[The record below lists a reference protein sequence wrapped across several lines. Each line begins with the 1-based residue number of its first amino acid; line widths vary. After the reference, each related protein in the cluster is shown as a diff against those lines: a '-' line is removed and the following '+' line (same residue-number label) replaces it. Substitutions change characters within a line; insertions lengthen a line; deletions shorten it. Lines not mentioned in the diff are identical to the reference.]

1 MIRDVRLALPFA
13 ALGAAGGM
21 VATYKAGGDDG
32 AAVASALF
40 AATIPAVA
48 GFLFN
53 AQLGAVHAPLPAWAR
68 PIWVFA
74 AGVVL
79 GAVVRVAGGITI
91 DPGVAG
97 AYVLLGVLAAI
108 AVMARFGIAR
118 YLGALFARS
127 PWVSA
132 VVMLVASFVMGL
144 SSPGITVPGF
154 ALVLAVAARGA
165 RSRANTLIYAFDAR
179 STWAAAALWLAVC
192 AGVAGYGLPGKALGP
207 FVQSVVAGLVA
218 VVVLLMDAS
227 DASDVRRLLRRPRVL
242 LREPTPGVAPG
253 YREAPKAEPVADP
266 LAEWVDFGVGE
277 GEWRFG
283 HAENFVYG
291 MGDPE
296 AARRAARDAL
306 ILDLVT
312 ALVAVGVFV
321 VELRRIR

>member
-1 MIRDVRLALPFA
+1 MIRDARLALPFA
-13 ALGAAGGM
+13 ALGAAGGL
-21 VATYKAGGDDG
+21 VATYKTGGDDG
-32 AAVASALF
+32 AAVVSALF

-68 PIWVFA
+68 PVWVFG
-74 AGVVL
+74 AGVTV
-79 GAVVRVAGGITI
+79 GAIVRVAGGFAI

-97 AYVLLGVLAAI
+97 VYVLVGALGAI
-108 AVMARFGIAR
+108 ALMARFGIAR
-118 YLGALFARS
+118 YLGAVFARS

-132 VVMLVASFVMGL
+132 VVMLAASFVMGL
-144 SSPGITVPGF
+144 SSPALTVPGF
-154 ALVLAVAARGA
+154 ALILAVAARGA
-165 RSRANTLIYAFDAR
+165 RSRPNTLIHAFDAR
-179 STWAAAALWLAVC
+179 SPWVAAALWLAVC
-192 AGVAGYGLPGKALGP
+192 GGITGRGLPASALGP
-207 FVQSVVAGLVA
+207 FVQSVLAGLVA

-227 DASDVRRLLRRPRVL
+227 DASDIRRLLRRPRILV
-242 LREPTPGVAPG
+242 REPTPGVAPG

-283 HAENFVYG
+283 HRENFVYG

-306 ILDLVT
+306 VLDAVT
-312 ALVAVGVFV
+312 AVVAVGAFV
-321 VELRRIR
+321 LELRRIR